1 MANVEGTPL
10 SHLEAPLDLLLPAA
24 ITPNACH
31 MIPHHQPTP
40 HQCFVDATKHTADA
54 QMIQSLNLLAQT
66 HRNRAEELQLY
77 LEAAKT
83 LQYARTMTHTHICC
97 VRHAT
102 HGTRVLI

>member
-1 MANVEGTPL
+1 M
-10 SHLEAPLDLLLPAA
+10 
-24 ITPNACH
+24 
-31 MIPHHQPTP
+31 QTP

-83 LQYARTMTHTHICC
+83 LQYTHTRTHTQHDRT
-97 VRHAT
+97 RHNT
-102 HGTRVLI
+102 RHTTRVC